1 MPSAEELKNLGDEA
15 YRAGKIDQAIESY
28 TSAIELDE
36 SNCILYSNRSAA
48 YLKKG
53 QSELALGDAE
63 KCLKLDPD
71 FVKGYSRKAA
81 ALQSQKKY
89 KEAADTLKAGLAKD
103 PENELLAR
111 ELKDVA
117 QEQKV
122 VASNRARRAS
132 VIASQSTKKKATQAD
147 SISDYVKL
155 TKFALE
161 FEIAAMQAQL
171 MIINSLAEKSDEDK
185 LKMLFSILDKDG
197 DGYIDARELSDG
209 VRKNNEDFTFAESLD
224 RAIDLVAVFDTDGD
238 ARLSLLEFQTFVE
251 DMLENLGTTFREFS
265 EFLIMQMLFS
275 EGNDAA
281 EEMAGAIVAPV
292 IDQEVKERGEFYG
305 ALVDPRMLAL
315 FMLFDLDGDGAIEFA
330 EIALGLHKLTHDMES
345 SAVAAVG
352 CLLTFDEDETRT
364 LDYVQFA
371 KLIMNMA
378 AASDKKFEDIA
389 DELTIAMCDPQ
400 VVSGKEFKELL
411 VADELFNAALD
422 EAEAQREAL
431 EAIGALQYTKLHK
444 LFDLW
449 DTNHDD
455 FISVSELVVGMRK
468 FQQAMD
474 IEESVQ
480 EAALAMLAFDS
491 NQDQKLDR
499 VEFAVALTSF
509 AKSVGVD
516 PLDLVDFMVVVSA
529 LADDDETEKAYL
541 KAITP
546 SINEQ
551 IAAVQEKLN
560 NIALLEG

>member
-1 MPSAEELKNLGDEA
+1 MNFFPLFKN
-15 YRAGKIDQAIESY
+15 R
-28 TSAIELDE
+28 
-36 SNCILYSNRSAA
+36 
-48 YLKKG
+48 
-53 QSELALGDAE
+53 
-63 KCLKLDPD
+63 
-71 FVKGYSRKAA
+71 
-81 ALQSQKKY
+81 
-89 KEAADTLKAGLAKD
+89 
-103 PENELLAR
+103 
-111 ELKDVA
+111 
-117 QEQKV
+117 
-122 VASNRARRAS
+122 
-132 VIASQSTKKKATQAD
+132 
-147 SISDYVKL
+147 
-155 TKFALE
+155 
-161 FEIAAMQAQL
+161 
-171 MIINSLAEKSDEDK
+171 
-185 LKMLFSILDKDG
+185 
-197 DGYIDARELSDG
+197 
-209 VRKNNEDFTFAESLD
+209 
-224 RAIDLVAVFDTDGD
+224 
-238 ARLSLLEFQTFVE
+238 
-251 DMLENLGTTFREFS
+251 
-265 EFLIMQMLFS
+265 
-275 EGNDAA
+275 
-281 EEMAGAIVAPV
+281 
-292 IDQEVKERGEFYG
+292 
-305 ALVDPRMLAL
+305 
-315 FMLFDLDGDGAIEFA
+315 DGDGAIEFA